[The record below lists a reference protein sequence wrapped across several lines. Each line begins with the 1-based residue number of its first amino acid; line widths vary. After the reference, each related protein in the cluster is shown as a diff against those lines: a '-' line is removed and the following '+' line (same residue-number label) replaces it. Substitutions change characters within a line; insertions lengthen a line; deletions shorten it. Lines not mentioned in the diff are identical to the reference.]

1 MTISLQVPSMVCDGC
16 VSVVKDAI
24 ITQEPQA
31 KVEINLENK
40 NVKASTIKMS
50 GLILKYPKQRYDKL
64 LLAQDIL

>member
-1 MTISLQVPSMVCDGC
+1 MNISLQVPSMVCDGC

-40 NVKASTIKMS
+40 NVKVNTQASETTIRQIITAA
-50 GLILKYPKQRYDKL
+50 GHTVE
-64 LLAQDIL
+64 